1 MAIRN
6 ILFQAFEGPA
16 GKSVEDAAFSLAEIH
31 GATLT
36 ALSVFDNTPIPSYV
50 IPYVPANVA
59 ESYIDESRAAA
70 KVLEERIKTRE
81 AATGIQAE
89 WRYREGDVRAVFT
102 QHAHYTDLLVV
113 AQGTGDDVPIGPALN
128 LAGDLVLTA
137 GRPILVVPW
146 HGVKTPIGKR
156 VLVGW
161 NGSTEATRAINDAL
175 PILEK
180 ADAVKV
186 ITVGEDEG
194 RHLPGAEIAQH
205 LARHG
210 VKAEADRAG
219 DNDGPASASLLFE
232 AKDFGADL
240 LVCGAWGHSRMF
252 ETVLGG
258 VTRDLLR
265 SMELPLLLS
274 H

>member
-6 ILFQAFEGPA
+6 ILFHAFEGKVGLA
-16 GKSVEDAAFSLAEIH
+16 IEDVAFSLAEAH

-36 ALSVFDNTPIPSYV
+36 ALNAVDNTPIPSYV
-50 IPYVPANVA
+50 VPYVPVDVA
-59 ESYIDESRAAA
+59 EAYVVESRAVAEKIHA
-70 KVLEERIKTRE
+70 RVLARE
-81 AATGIQAE
+81 NASGIRTE
-89 WRYREGDVRAVFT
+89 WRYREGETLPIFT
-102 QHAHYTDLLVV
+102 QHSHYTDLVVV
-113 AQGTGDDVPIGPALN
+113 AQGTVETAPLGLPLD

-137 GRPILVVPW
+137 GRPVLVVPAG
-146 HGVKTPIGKR
+146 GVATPIGKR

-161 NGSTEATRAINDAL
+161 NGSREATRAINDAL

-186 ITVGEDEG
+186 VSVGEEG
-194 RHLPGAEIAQH
+194 ARHLPGAEIAQH

-210 VKAEADRAG
+210 VKAEADHVG
-219 DNDGPASASLLFE
+219 DTEGPAAASLVFE
-232 AKDFGADL
+232 ARDFGADL
-240 LVCGAWGHSRMF
+240 IVCGAWGHSRVF

-258 VTRDLLR
+258 VTRQLLR
-265 SMELPLLLS
+265 DMALPLLLS

>member
-1 MAIRN
+1 MSIRN
-6 ILFQAFEGPA
+6 ILFHAFEGQA
-16 GKSVEDAAFSLAEIH
+16 GQAVENAAFSLAETH

-36 ALSVFDNTPIPSYV
+36 ALSVVDNTPIPSYV
-50 IPYVPANVA
+50 VPYVPANLA

-70 KVLEERIKTRE
+70 KLIEDRIKARE
-81 AATGIQAE
+81 AATGIQTE
-89 WRYREGDVRAVFT
+89 WRYREGEVRATFT
-102 QHAHYTDLLVV
+102 QHAHYTDIVV
-113 AQGTGDDVPIGPALN
+113 LAQGTGDDVPIGPSLN

-137 GRPILVVPW
+137 GRPVLVVPW
-146 HGVKTPIGKR
+146 RGFGNPIGKR

-175 PILEK
+175 PILVK

-219 DNDGPASASLLFE
+219 DNDGSASASLLFE

>member
-6 ILFQAFEGPA
+6 ILFHAFEGQA
-16 GKSVEDAAFSLAEIH
+16 GQAIEDVAFALAQTH

-36 ALSVFDNTPIPSYV
+36 ALSVVDNMPIPSYV
-50 IPYVPANVA
+50 VPYVPANLA
-59 ESYIDESRAAA
+59 ESYVDESRVAAREIEA
-70 KVLEERIKTRE
+70 RVKARE
-81 AATGIQAE
+81 ASTGIRAE
-89 WRYREGDVRAVFT
+89 WRYREGDVRAVFA
-102 QHAHYTDLLVV
+102 QHAHYTDLVVV
-113 AQGTGDDVPIGPALN
+113 AQGSGDDVPVGPAGN
-128 LAGDLVLTA
+128 LPGDLVLTA
-137 GRPILVVPW
+137 GRPVLVVPW
-146 HGVKTPIGKR
+146 RGVASPVGKR
-156 VLVGW
+156 VIIGW
-161 NGSTEATRAINDAL
+161 NSSKEATRALNDAL

-186 ITVGEDEG
+186 LTVGDEES
-194 RHLPGAEIAQH
+194 HIPGADIAQH

-210 VKAEADRAG
+210 VKAEADHVT
-219 DNDGPASASLLFE
+219 DTDGPAAAALVFE

-265 SMELPLLLS
+265 SMELPLLLA

>member
-6 ILFQAFEGPA
+6 ILFHAFEGHA
-16 GKSVEDAAFSLAEIH
+16 GQSVEDTAFGLAQAH

-36 ALSVFDNTPIPSYV
+36 ALAVVDNMPIPAYV
-50 IPYVPANVA
+50 VPYVPSDLA
-59 ESYIDESRAAA
+59 ESYVDESRTAA
-70 KVLEERIKTRE
+70 KEIEARVKAHE
-81 AATGIQAE
+81 AATGIPTE
-89 WRYREGDVRAVFT
+89 WRYREGDIRAVFA
-102 QHAHYTDLLVV
+102 QHAHYTDLVV
-113 AQGTGDDVPIGPALN
+113 LAQGAGERVPVGPAASLP
-128 LAGDLVLTA
+128 GDLVLTA
-137 GRPILVVPW
+137 GRPVLVVPW
-146 HGVKTPIGKR
+146 NNAPAAIGKR
-156 VLVGW
+156 VMIGW
-161 NGSTEATRAINDAL
+161 NASKEAVRALNDAL

-186 ITVGEDEG
+186 LTVGEEDG
-194 RHLPGAEIAQH
+194 RHLPGADIAQH

-210 VKAEADRAG
+210 VKAEADHVPDAS
-219 DNDGPASASLLFE
+219 GPAASTLVFE

-258 VTRDLLR
+258 VTRNLLR
-265 SMELPLLLS
+265 GMELPLLLS

>member
-6 ILFQAFEGPA
+6 ILFHAFEGQA
-16 GKSVEDAAFSLAEIH
+16 GQSIEDVAFSLAQLH
-31 GATLT
+31 GASLT
-36 ALSVFDNTPIPSYV
+36 ALCVIENMLMPSYV
-50 IPYVPANVA
+50 VPYVPANIA
-59 ESYIDESRAAA
+59 ESYIDEARAAA
-70 KVLEERIKTRE
+70 RKIEERIKARE
-81 AATGIQAE
+81 AATGIRTE
-89 WRYREGDVRAVFT
+89 WRYHEGDIRAIFA
-102 QHAHYTDLLVV
+102 QHSHYTDLVLL
-113 AQGTGDDVPIGPALN
+113 AQGTGDDVPIGPANN
-128 LAGDLVLTA
+128 LPGDLVLTA
-137 GRPILVVPW
+137 GRPVMVVPW
-146 HGVKTPIGKR
+146 HGASLTVGKR
-156 VLVGW
+156 VIIGW
-161 NGSTEATRAINDAL
+161 NSSKEATRALNDAL

-186 ITVGEDEG
+186 LTIGDDDS
-194 RHLPGAEIAQH
+194 RHIPGAEIAQH

-210 VKAEADRAG
+210 VNAEADHVA
-219 DNDGPASASLLFE
+219 DADGSPGSALVFE

-265 SMELPLLLS
+265 GMELPLLLS

>member
-6 ILFQAFEGPA
+6 ILFHAFEGQA
-16 GKSVEDAAFSLAEIH
+16 GQSVEDVAFSLAQTH

-36 ALSVFDNTPIPSYV
+36 ALAVVDNMPIPSYV
-50 IPYVPANVA
+50 VPYVPANLA
-59 ESYIDESRAAA
+59 ESYIDESRVAAREIEA
-70 KVLEERIKTRE
+70 RIKARE
-81 AATGIQAE
+81 AATGLRTE
-89 WRYREGDVRAVFT
+89 WRYREGDIRAVFA
-102 QHAHYTDLLVV
+102 QHAHYTDLVV
-113 AQGTGDDVPIGPALN
+113 LAQGSSGEAPVGPANN
-128 LAGDLVLTA
+128 LPGDLVLTA
-137 GRPILVVPW
+137 GRPVLVAPW
-146 HGVKTPIGKR
+146 HGLASPVGKR
-156 VLVGW
+156 VIIGW
-161 NGSTEATRAINDAL
+161 NSSREATRALNDAL

-186 ITVGEDEG
+186 LTVGDEDS
-194 RHLPGAEIAQH
+194 RHIPGAEIAQH

-210 VKAEADRAG
+210 VKAEADHVT
-219 DNDGPASASLLFE
+219 DTDGPPAASLVFE

-265 SMELPLLLS
+265 GMELPLLLS